1 MHPGR
6 HRPPQDDPGDPVTDA
21 VPDLE
26 LLLNRVAQGD
36 RPAFGR
42 LYAATSAKLFGIVL
56 RICRDRAIAEDVL
69 QDAFV
74 RVWKNAARYEAASG
88 RPVTWMAAIARN
100 AAIDAVRQR
109 RVQQSRLTD
118 GEDDDVLANLPDES
132 ADALHPTDREA
143 LRFCLGRLEA
153 EQREC
158 VLLAYQD
165 GYSRE
170 ELAERFGRPVGTIKT
185 WLHRALA
192 RLKECLDN
200 G

>member
-1 MHPGR
+1 
-6 HRPPQDDPGDPVTDA
+6 VSDA
-21 VPDLE
+21 APDLE
-26 LLLNRVAQGD
+26 QLLLGVASGD
-36 RPAFGR
+36 RAAFAR

-56 RICRDRAIAEDVL
+56 RICRERAIAEDVL
-69 QDAFV
+69 QEAFV
-74 RVWKNAARYEAASG
+74 RVWRNASRYEAASG

-100 AAIDAVRQR
+100 AAIDAIRQR
-109 RVQQSRLTD
+109 RVQLARVTD
-118 GEDDDVLANLPDES
+118 GGDEDALAMVPDEAAS
-132 ADALHPTDREA
+132 SLHPADREA
-143 LRFCLGRLEA
+143 LRTCLGRLEA

-170 ELAERFGRPVGTIKT
+170 ELAERYARPVGTIKT

-192 RLKECLDN
+192 RLKECLDS